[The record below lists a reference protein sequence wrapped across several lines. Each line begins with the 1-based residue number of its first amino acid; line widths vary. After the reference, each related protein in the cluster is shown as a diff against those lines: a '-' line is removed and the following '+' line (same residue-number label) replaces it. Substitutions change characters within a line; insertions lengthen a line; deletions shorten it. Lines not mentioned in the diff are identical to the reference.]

1 MDLYVFATSDV
12 HGYVGPTDYLA
23 NSKSTNLGLAKAA
36 GVIESVRQQHE
47 HVIYIDNGDLI
58 QGSALAQYLA
68 LYYPEKGPHAL
79 VDCLNRMGCDVGVI
93 GNHEFNFGRAYM
105 DKGLHDATFP
115 ILGANILKEATG
127 EPAFQPYAI
136 IERQGI
142 RIGVLGLV
150 TEFVPRWEKSAHI
163 KGLRFANPI
172 ETAARW
178 VPIVREKADIVI
190 VSYHGGFERDPET
203 GESISLQKGENVA
216 CALVDEVPGIDA
228 LITGHQHRQMCGIYK
243 NVPFVMPGWRAE
255 ALGLIHLCLEKG
267 AGGSYQV
274 ACHDACLLNSGH
286 VEPNPDIMAAIGPL
300 AQEVEEWLDQPIGR
314 VEGDMEIRDPIFAR
328 SHMHPYVDFVNRL
341 QMQVSGVDISCTA
354 IFNAQSSGLPETV
367 TVRNIV
373 NNYVYANTLAVL
385 DVSGE
390 DLKKALERCAA
401 FYKINEDGSLGISD
415 AFAKP
420 FIQYYN
426 YDMYSGIDYTM
437 DIRKPVGERIVQL
450 LYHGEPVRA
459 DQRLKIVMNNYR
471 AVGGGEYPMYGKEKV
486 VQDIQ
491 VDMADLIVE
500 YIIHNPVIKAQQ
512 SNNLQVLY

>member
-1 MDLYVFATSDV
+1 
-12 HGYVGPTDYLA
+12 
-23 NSKSTNLGLAKAA
+23 
-36 GVIESVRQQHE
+36 
-47 HVIYIDNGDLI
+47 
-58 QGSALAQYLA
+58 
-68 LYYPEKGPHAL
+68 
-79 VDCLNRMGCDVGVI
+79 
-93 GNHEFNFGRAYM
+93 
-105 DKGLHDATFP
+105 
-115 ILGANILKEATG
+115 
-127 EPAFQPYAI
+127 
-136 IERQGI
+136 
-142 RIGVLGLV
+142 
-150 TEFVPRWEKSAHI
+150 
-163 KGLRFANPI
+163 
-172 ETAARW
+172 
-178 VPIVREKADIVI
+178 
-190 VSYHGGFERDPET
+190 
-203 GESISLQKGENVA
+203 
-216 CALVDEVPGIDA
+216 
-228 LITGHQHRQMCGIYK
+228 
-243 NVPFVMPGWRAE
+243 
-255 ALGLIHLCLEKG
+255 
-267 AGGSYQV
+267 
-274 ACHDACLLNSGH
+274 
-286 VEPNPDIMAAIGPL
+286 
-300 AQEVEEWLDQPIGR
+300 
-314 VEGDMEIRDPIFAR
+314 MEIRDPIFAR

-450 LYHGEPVRA
+450 LYHGEPVHA
-459 DQRLKIVMNNYR
+459 DQQLKIVMNNYR

-500 YIIHNPVIKAQQ
+500 YIVHNPVIKAQQ